1 MRLGNSEDGDNMSAT
16 IITVGNGGFN
26 IASDIREAGILT
38 DAKLIVCDTDADDL
52 ERNSASA
59 DCSFLFDGSIPAL
72 LPQYRHLV
80 KPIVEEIT
88 GSLYIVSALGG
99 KTSDI
104 YTSLLAIK
112 ADSFRRFVWN
122 IITMPAA
129 HEGSGTRERAIRTR
143 QYLWMCADMFLV
155 QDNNKLST
163 IPELSIGNMN
173 EPIVNTLAI
182 ASLFDMRRSINYNK
196 DYTEYIPE
204 KYRSVVSMYK
214 NIFKYPTI

>member
-1 MRLGNSEDGDNMSAT
+1 MSAT
-16 IITVGNGGFN
+16 IITIGNGGFN
-26 IASDIREAGILT
+26 IASDIRNAGILT

-59 DCSFLFDGSIPAL
+59 DCSFLLDGSIPAP
-72 LPQYRHLV
+72 LPQYRHLVKPIVDLV

-129 HEGSGTRERAIRTR
+129 HEGSEARERAIRTR

-163 IPELSIGNMN
+163 IPELTIGNMN